1 MKCTMKENIHN
12 PNDEAQ
18 LRLENEIKKL
28 NLEMEGAVFQY
39 MSEDFPLDLEK
50 QFLDTIMGFE
60 TQSKNA
66 VYMPLYK
73 FLGEPFFLPFDVLPD
88 EHLEQEFERLN
99 DILQKNGVDLDFL
112 CDYSLETRYRFITEE
127 FLNHEISDMH
137 IPGMINSFIF
147 EEFHP
152 NYEHD
157 LRNDTESF
165 FHAIMNLGSDF
176 VPYFLSPIMEMP
188 NKGLVDRKMYE
199 GRIAFFRDRFHLLRI
214 NLLEIKKVTI
224 TDVSEISK
232 TARVDF
238 ELDYE
243 GIATDKHRK
252 VSSADKGY
260 LNFLFADDYWT
271 INSIVFKGF

>member
-1 MKCTMKENIHN
+1 MKENNHN
-12 PNDEAQ
+12 PTYEAQ
-18 LRLENEIKKL
+18 LRLENEMKKL
-28 NLEMEGAVFQY
+28 NLEMEGAVFGY
-39 MSEDFPLDLEK
+39 MSDDTPLDLEK
-50 QFLDTIMGFE
+50 QFLDNIMAFE
-60 TQSKNA
+60 TQSKIA
-66 VYMPLYK
+66 TYMPLYK

-88 EHLEQEFERLN
+88 EHVEQEFERLN
-99 DILQKNGVDLDFL
+99 EILLKHGVDLDFL
-112 CDYSLETRYRFITEE
+112 CDYSLEIRYRFITEE
-127 FLNHEISDMH
+127 FMNHEISDMR
-137 IPGMINSFIF
+137 IPGMMNGFIY

-152 NYEHD
+152 NHEHD
-157 LRNDTESF
+157 LTNDTESF
-165 FHAIMNLGSDF
+165 FRSIMNLGSDF
-176 VPYFLSPIMEMP
+176 VPYFLSPIMDMP
-188 NKGLVDRKMYE
+188 NKGMVDRKMYE

-224 TDVSEISK
+224 KNINKDTK

>member
-1 MKCTMKENIHN
+1 MKENNLN

-18 LRLENEIKKL
+18 LRLENEMKKL
-28 NLEMEGAVFQY
+28 NLEMDGAVFGY
-39 MSEDFPLDLEK
+39 MNDDMPLDLEK
-50 QFLDTIMGFE
+50 QFLDNIMAFE

-66 VYMPLYK
+66 TYMPLYK

-112 CDYSLETRYRFITEE
+112 CDYSFETKYRFITEE
-127 FLNHEISDMH
+127 FMNHEISDMR
-137 IPGMINSFIF
+137 IPGMVNSFIY

-152 NYEHD
+152 NHEHD
-157 LRNDTESF
+157 LTNDTESF
-165 FHAIMNLGSDF
+165 FLSIMNLGSDF
-176 VPYFLSPIMEMP
+176 KSYFLSKQMDMP
-188 NKGLVDRKMYE
+188 KHGLVDRAKYE
-199 GRIAFFRDRFHLLRI
+199 GRIEFFRERFHVLRI

-224 TDVSEISK
+224 TDINEETK